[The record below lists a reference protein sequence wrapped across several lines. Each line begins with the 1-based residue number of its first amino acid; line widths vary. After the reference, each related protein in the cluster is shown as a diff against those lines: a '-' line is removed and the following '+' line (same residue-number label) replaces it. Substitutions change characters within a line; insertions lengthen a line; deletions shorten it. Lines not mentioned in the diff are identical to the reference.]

1 MATTTPG
8 LRERKNQRTR
18 DAIVRAALEL
28 SGEQGFEKTTVAQI
42 AERADVSPR
51 TVHAWFPFKEDIVL
65 SGADLRV
72 DLLATILATG
82 EGTVLDRIRQWLEAV
97 HLRDEG
103 SDELERRR
111 HRIVLSDPRLRAE
124 YRNRQQVV
132 EDLIAAAIVRDT
144 DLPDNAV
151 AARALAAAI
160 LTSLLAMQERFVKD
174 QPAYRND
181 FAGTEQML
189 SAALNALPPP
199 TDT

>member
-1 MATTTPG
+1 MTITPG

-18 DAIVRAALEL
+18 EAIVRAALEL
-28 SGEQGFEKTTVAQI
+28 SDQQGFEKTTVAQI
-42 AERADVSPR
+42 ADRADVSPR

-72 DLLATILATG
+72 DLLETILSTG
-82 EGTVLDRIRQWLEAV
+82 EGTVLDRIRQWLDAV
-97 HLRDEG
+97 HLPDEE
-103 SDELERRR
+103 SDELERLR
-111 HRIVLSDPRLRAE
+111 HRVVLSDARLRAE
-124 YRNRQQVV
+124 YRNRQHAV

-144 DLPDNAV
+144 ELPDNAV

-160 LTSLLAMQERFVKD
+160 LTSLLAMQERFVKA
-174 QPAYRND
+174 QPAYRDD

-189 SAALNALPPP
+189 NAALNALPRH